1 MTRKPLGR
9 GLGALLSAEQTASAE
24 APDEI
29 AIDSVE
35 PSSMQPRTRFDEARL
50 EDLAK
55 SIRANGVVQ
64 PLLVRRK
71 GGSYELIAGE
81 RRWRAAQL
89 AGLTHVP
96 VVVRNVPDDKVLEFA
111 LIENIQREDLNPIE
125 EAQAYK
131 KLIDSIGMTQETLAE
146 RVGRDRSYITNY
158 LRLLRLPEDIRRLI
172 EEGKLST
179 GHARTLLG
187 TSDSN
192 TQRRIARRII
202 ERGLSVRET
211 ERLVREL
218 DSPDAKPRVAKRQR
232 QRSQCKIGRD
242 QTASAL
248 RDSGTDYAKSKWSK
262 RSHRNRILQPRR
274 PRASVPLAAADRPAQ
289 RAANSRLYNVHLPAA
304 DAVTS
309 AAVQCTSRSALTS
322 RSCCAS

>member
-9 GLGALLSAEQTASAE
+9 GLGALLSAEERGSGE
-24 APDEI
+24 EPDEI

-50 EDLAK
+50 EELAK

-71 GGSYELIAGE
+71 GSNYELIAGE

-96 VVVRNVPDDKVLEFA
+96 VVVRNVPDEKLLELA

-131 KLIDSIGMTQETLAE
+131 KLIDSIGLTQETLAE

-158 LRLLRLPEDIRRLI
+158 LRLLRLPQDIQGLI

-187 TSDSN
+187 TSDSD

-202 ERGLSVRET
+202 DRGLSVRET

-218 DSPDAKPRVAKRQR
+218 EGPGAKPRVAKPKDSDPNVRAAETKLRRHLGTQVR
-232 QRSQCKIGRD
+232 ITQNQNGQSGRIEIEF
-242 QTASAL
+242 
-248 RDSGTDYAKSKWSK
+248 Y
-262 RSHRNRILQPRR
+262 NP
-274 PRASVPLAAADRPAQ
+274 ADLERLFRLLLPVARPA
-289 RAANSRLYNVHLPAA
+289 SG
-304 DAVTS
+304 
-309 AAVQCTSRSALTS
+309 
-322 RSCCAS
+322 